1 MKRFYFLAA
10 ACLCLMVI
18 STTSSAQQISG
29 SYIETRSAD
38 VYTGFCVANGEVN
51 LTGDQAILGWKVEQ
65 GTWDG
70 VSLNGLGVVAA
81 VKANATLGDRYTNP
95 FPAKAVLIVDA
106 RATKEQRQA
115 LLSFA
120 KTMGGKLFDEVVRVE
135 LAPINLYINHETG
148 LETGHNSH
156 HNVDVTLKAGDIAMI
171 RTRAISKNDHL
182 CGNEETFYPPLTETV
197 HAMPAIADVDEYK
210 GKDLGVTWR
219 VSGKRS
225 AFVGNFAK

>member
-1 MKRFYFLAA
+1 
-10 ACLCLMVI
+10 MVL
-18 STTSSAQQISG
+18 STTSRAQQISG

-70 VSLNGLGVVAA
+70 VNLNGLGVVAA

-115 LLSFA
+115 GAA
-120 KTMGGKLFDEVVRVE
+120 KATHRRSTTANRTPEDC
-135 LAPINLYINHETG
+135 TG
-148 LETGHNSH
+148 
-156 HNVDVTLKAGDIAMI
+156 
-171 RTRAISKNDHL
+171 SKHPSLDSS
-182 CGNEETFYPPLTETV
+182 T
-197 HAMPAIADVDEYK
+197 I
-210 GKDLGVTWR
+210 
-219 VSGKRS
+219 
-225 AFVGNFAK
+225 